1 MSDRNGTMAATV
13 PATVTDEALAAF
25 RPALAGEVLTA
36 ADAQYDGARQ
46 IWNGMF
52 DKRPGVIARCH
63 GVADVIAAVNFARE
77 HNLVVAVRGGG
88 HNVAG
93 TALCDDGIVIDL
105 SQMNAVWVDPAART
119 VRAQGGATWGDVD
132 RETQVFGLATTGGN
146 VAATGIAGLTL
157 GGGYGHLRRKYGMT
171 IDNLLS
177 VDLVT
182 ADGECIRASEQEN
195 AELFWALRG
204 GGGNFGIVT
213 SFEYR
218 LYPVGPIVM
227 LCAVMHPVENARDI
241 LRAWRDFMGSAPEEF
256 SSLAI
261 FWNIPVAD
269 GFPPEVQGK
278 PILLLAGVYC
288 GDVEEGARLVQPLRD
303 LDTPLLDISG
313 PTPWVAVQSAF
324 DPLLPDGELR
334 YWKSL
339 FLNNLDDEVID
350 AFLKRAIQRPHPKS
364 LVAIWH
370 HGGAMS
376 RVAPTATAYGD
387 RSAPYLFSID
397 TAWLEPADN
406 EKNIAWTRR
415 LWEDMHA
422 FSSGGIYF
430 NFPGLLEE
438 GEQLLRDT
446 FGVNYERLVAVKNQY
461 DPTNMFHLNHN
472 IKPTVAPTA
481 HNVQEMA

>member
-1 MSDRNGTMAATV
+1 MSTRNGTTV
-13 PATVTDEALAAF
+13 ETLPPTVTSEALADF
-25 RPALAGEVLTA
+25 RSALAGEVLTA
-36 ADAQYDGARQ
+36 ADAQYDEARQ
-46 IWNGMF
+46 IWNGMI
-52 DKRPGVIARCH
+52 DKRPALIARCH

-77 HNLVVAVRGGG
+77 HDLIIAVRGGG

-93 TALCDDGIVIDL
+93 TALCDGGIVIDL

-119 VRAQGGATWGDVD
+119 VRAQGGAIWGDVD

-177 VDLVT
+177 VDIVT
-182 ADGECIRASEQEN
+182 AEGTVLRASEHKN
-195 AELFWALRG
+195 ADLFWALRG

-218 LYPVGPIVM
+218 LYPVGPTVM

-241 LRAWRDFMGSAPEEF
+241 LRAWRDFMQSAPEEF

-261 FWNIPVAD
+261 FWNIPVAE

-288 GDVEEGARLVQPLRD
+288 GEVEEGMRLVQPLRE
-303 LDTPLLDISG
+303 LETPLLDISG
-313 PTPWVAVQSAF
+313 PTPWTAVQSAF
-324 DPLLPDGELR
+324 DPLLPNGELR

-350 AFLKRAIQRPHPKS
+350 AFLNRAIHRPHPKS

-376 RVAPTATAYGD
+376 RVESEATAYGD
-387 RSAPYLFSID
+387 RSAPYLLSID
-397 TAWLEPADN
+397 TAWLEPTDN
-406 EKNIAWTRR
+406 EDNIAWTRR
-415 LWEDMHA
+415 LWQDMQR
-422 FSSGGIYF
+422 FSSGGIYL

-446 FGVNYERLVAVKNQY
+446 FGANYERLVAVKNRY
-461 DPTNMFHLNHN
+461 DPNNVFRLNHN
-472 IKPTVAPTA
+472 IKPTASS
-481 HNVQEMA
+481 NVMP